1 MKKILQSILIE
12 LSVISRTLD
21 TIANIMLSKER
32 RETAKL
38 EKYSSFDKM
47 SRETNV

>member
-1 MKKILQSILIE
+1 MKKILQGILTE

-21 TIANIMLSKER
+21 VIANIMLSRER
-32 RETAKL
+32 RERAKL
-38 EKYSSFDKM
+38 EKDFSFDKM